1 MAFIARGRTKGFLS
15 VYGEP
20 LLLRI
25 IKFMTEGLTGRLQ
38 MNVRS
43 PEGSLDIYLELLNG
57 FPIICV
63 AIQASRPIVGIDCL
77 DILTRIKCVNCLI
90 EVLELGLHEINVD
103 IDYVKSYYGLN
114 AIISKE
120 QANSFIE
127 RAKRLIEQLKPKQ
140 IPRKV
145 VQKTAMRPALRP
157 APKPVQELPK
167 PAPRAE
173 KKPTIQPK
181 PPSKHEEV
189 KEEIERRER
198 ERERVE
204 KGKEEV
210 KKLEVKVERAKEE
223 KESVAGVAVI
233 GSIDDVSRE
242 LLNPLLLV
250 RLLTSME
257 FISGFTGSAS
267 EFFKRICE
275 ISKSIPEAVYIARI
289 RVGPKVYRVAAVNGK
304 LVAAVVE
311 EGGREVYGRDALET
325 LLKEKTV
332 IASIAR
338 VPVDMLPD
346 KMRGKIVVEEHSTK
360 QQNRNNQEFQG
371 VHELT
376 HHKEEVNE

>member
-1 MAFIARGRTKGFLS
+1 
-15 VYGEP
+15 
-20 LLLRI
+20 
-25 IKFMTEGLTGRLQ
+25 
-38 MNVRS
+38 MNVQS
-43 PEGSLDIYLELLNG
+43 SEGSLDIYLELLNG
-57 FPIICV
+57 LPIICV
-63 AIQASRPIVGIDCL
+63 AIQASRSIVGIDCL
-77 DILTRIKCVNCLI
+77 DVLTRIKCVNCLI
-90 EVLELGLHEINVD
+90 EVLELGPHEINVD

-127 RAKRLIEQLKPKQ
+127 RAKRLIEQLKPKR
-140 IPRKV
+140 IPREV
-145 VQKTAMRPALRP
+145 VQKTTTRPTPRP

-167 PAPRAE
+167 PVPKAE

-210 KKLEVKVERAKEE
+210 KLEVKVERAKEE

-304 LVAAVVE
+304 LVAAAVE
-311 EGGREVYGRDALET
+311 GEEREVYGKDALET
-325 LLKEKTV
+325 LLKEKTIV
-332 IASIAR
+332 ASIAR
-338 VPVDMLPD
+338 VPIDMLPD
-346 KMRGKIVVEEHSTK
+346 KVREEIMVEEHSTK